1 MPAATFSHIDI
12 NLIGEGDFSHTPIG
26 RVVTWATTY
35 GRYIMI
41 LTEIIVLLAFISRFS
56 LDRKLT
62 DLNEEISQ
70 KQAIIEANS
79 DLEQRILVL
88 QQKLTSLSALVVS
101 QKAPLDSF
109 ESIRTAIPPDVYLD
123 SLDVSDKSAKTAVIA
138 GTTQGISV
146 LLTNLKANPHFTDI
160 QVGDISLQQAGGTQF
175 DLTIQIGPDSS
186 VPKKKP

>member
-1 MPAATFSHIDI
+1 MPATRLSRIDI
-12 NLIGEGDFSHTPIG
+12 NLIGADDFSHTPIG

-79 DLEQRILVL
+79 DLEQQILVL
-88 QQKLTSLSALVVS
+88 QQKLINLRTLIAS

-109 ESIRTAIPPDVYLD
+109 QSIRTALSPDVYLE
-123 SLDVSDKSAKTAVIA
+123 SLDVSDKSAKMAVIA

-146 LLTNLKANPHFTDI
+146 LLTSLKANPYFTDI
-160 QVGDISLQQAGGTQF
+160 QVGDISLKQTGGTQF
-175 DLTIQIGPDSS
+175 DLTIQIEPTPA
-186 VPKKKP
+186 PKKKP

>member
-1 MPAATFSHIDI
+1 MPATRLSRIDI
-12 NLIGEGDFSHTPIG
+12 NLIGADDFSHTPIG

-70 KQAIIEANS
+70 KQAIIEANN
-79 DLEQRILVL
+79 DLEQQILVL
-88 QQKLTSLSALVVS
+88 QQKLISLRTLVAS

-109 ESIRTAIPPDVYLD
+109 QSIRTALSPDVYLE
-123 SLDVSDKSAKTAVIA
+123 SLDVSDKSAKMTVIA

-146 LLTNLKANPHFTDI
+146 LLTGLKTNPHFTDI
-160 QVGDISLQQAGGTQF
+160 QVGDISLKQTGGTQF
-175 DLTIQIGPDSS
+175 DLTIQIEPTPA
-186 VPKKKP
+186 PKKKP